1 MHPDKERRLLK
12 IIEIL
17 KQEINELNE
26 KVRCTKRHKHTANL
40 SKAPTVT
47 YQKKQKTDGR
57 AKRENAPKSK
67 KNATTHEENT
77 RYVKSNC
84 INYCKK
90 IKFSREKSSIQ
101 TRQVKYPER

>member
-26 KVRCTKRHKHTANL
+26 KVRSTKQHKHTANL

-47 YQKKQKTDGR
+47 YQKKIKTDGR
-57 AKRENAPKSK
+57 GKRENASKSK
-67 KNATTHEENT
+67 KNTTTHEENT
-77 RYVKSNC
+77 RYVNSNC

-90 IKFSREKSSIQ
+90 MSYSRETSCNQI
-101 TRQVKYPER
+101 RQVKYPER